1 MKQNLLFVGAVIALV
16 GSIAGGVL
24 AIEAR
29 YARTN
34 SVSANSQQI
43 AIIRIEN
50 AYRAGKS
57 QRANLRRMC
66 DDFKRVHG
74 WTPSACKF

>member
-57 QRANLRRMC
+57 
-66 DDFKRVHG
+66 
-74 WTPSACKF
+74 